1 MSIPKSCTGGDHLMF
16 EFLTRRM
23 EARRKSMR
31 ITRAALAKR
40 SGVSLG
46 SIRRFERE
54 HQNSLVSLANIAF
67 PLRCEDD
74 FDDLFARREHASI
87 EEVIRDAKRGRR

>member
-1 MSIPKSCTGGDHLMF
+1 MF

-23 EARRKSMR
+23 AARRKSMR

-74 FDDLFARREHASI
+74 FDDLLARRERASI
-87 EEVIRDAKRGRR
+87 EEVIRDAKRGWR